1 MKDEVTFVNKY
12 LEGLNLIVLIS
23 EKHIVLRRIVEEK
36 WLSNEKEAISHT
48 EALLLAKLSMGKI
61 SLAEVARCANVSRQ
75 AMFKCAKKLE
85 EKGYLTFISQE
96 GHHKYTQLTSKG
108 VAYCERSRQLK
119 MEIEQEISQKIGEE
133 SVELL
138 KQLLMID
145 WI

>member
-1 MKDEVTFVNKY
+1 MQ
-12 LEGLNLIVLIS
+12 
-23 EKHIVLRRIVEEK
+23 
-36 WLSNEKEAISHT
+36 
-48 EALLLAKLSMGKI
+48 
-61 SLAEVARCANVSRQ
+61 EVARCANVSRQ